1 MSRRTDSNRYAVC
14 MPIDLTA
21 LIDPSDPLP
30 MYQQIAARLRDA
42 IDNGALRPGEKLPSE
57 QELMDATG
65 VSRGQVRAGIDEIVQ
80 DGLAVTRHG
89 AGSFVVEAPQ
99 RQRFEIGQHLDLQAA
114 STSELDVIVT
124 REAATAEDARR
135 LHVPEGTDI
144 LRRTLVQ
151 HVADETVPL
160 QRSAI
165 LWSLAGGTSIAEDRR
180 LAWPHDPVAELR
192 ALGLEPTWVD
202 VEVVSRRPRKNEQR
216 ALRLA
221 TPEHVLDIVQVVLV
235 GERPVEASRV
245 IVPGSQYVLH
255 YDVDLTGPA

>member
-1 MSRRTDSNRYAVC
+1 

-57 QELMDATG
+57 QDLIDATG

-80 DGLAVTRHG
+80 DGLAVTRQG
-89 AGSFVVEAPQ
+89 AGTFVVDPPQ
-99 RQRFEIGQHLDLQAA
+99 RQRFEIGRHLEAA
-114 STSELDVIVT
+114 SISELDVTVT
-124 REAATAEDARR
+124 REPATAEDARR
-135 LHVPEGTDI
+135 LQVPEGADI
-144 LRRTLVQ
+144 LRRTFLQ
-151 HVADETVPL
+151 HVGDETVPL

-165 LWSLAGGTSIAEDRR
+165 PWSLAGGTPLAEAQR
-180 LAWPHDPVAELR
+180 LPWPHDPVSELR
-192 ALGLEPTWVD
+192 GLGLEPTWVD
-202 VEVVSRRPRKNEQR
+202 VEVVSRRARKNEQR
-216 ALRLA
+216 ALRLE
-221 TPEHVLDIVQVVLV
+221 TPETVFDFVRVILV

>member
-1 MSRRTDSNRYAVC
+1 

-30 MYQQIAARLRDA
+30 MYQQIAAGLRDA
-42 IDNGALRPGEKLPSE
+42 IDNGALHPGERLPSE
-57 QELMDATG
+57 QDLIDATG

-80 DGLAVTRHG
+80 DGLAVTRQ
-89 AGSFVVEAPQ
+89 GSGTFVVEPPQ
-99 RQRFEIGQHLDLQAA
+99 RQRFEIGKHLALPAP
-114 STSELDVIVT
+114 TSELDVIVT
-124 REAATAEDARR
+124 REPATEEDARR

-144 LRRTLVQ
+144 LRRTFVQ
-151 HVADETVPL
+151 YVADETVPL

-165 LWSLAGGTSIAEDRR
+165 PWELAGGTPLAEAQR
-180 LAWPHDPVAELR
+180 LAWPHDSVAELR
-192 ALGLEPTWVD
+192 ALGLETTWVE

-216 ALRLA
+216 ALRLE

-255 YDVDLTGPA
+255 YDVDLTDGS

>member
-1 MSRRTDSNRYAVC
+1 

-42 IDNGALRPGEKLPSE
+42 IDNGALRPGERLPSE
-57 QELMDATG
+57 QDLIDATG

-80 DGLAVTRHG
+80 DGLAVTRQG
-89 AGSFVVEAPQ
+89 AGTFVVDPPQ
-99 RQRFEIGQHLDLQAA
+99 RQRFEIGRHLDHLA
-114 STSELDVIVT
+114 TPTTELDVIVT
-124 REAATAEDARR
+124 REPATAEDAHR
-135 LHVPEGTDI
+135 LQVSEGTDI
-144 LRRTLVQ
+144 LRRTFVQ

-165 LWSLAGGTSIAEDRR
+165 PWSLAGGTYVGQEQR
-180 LAWPHDPVAELR
+180 LPWPHDPVAELR
-192 ALGLEPTWVD
+192 GLGLEPTWVD
-202 VEVVSRRPRKNEQR
+202 VEVVSRRPRKAEQR

-221 TPEHVLDIVQVVLV
+221 APEHVLDIVQVVLV

-255 YDVDLTGPA
+255 YGVDLT